1 MSEANDQP
9 ERHMAARALVP
20 GAVAALLAF
29 AVGYAVNG
37 TKAGVCALLGVVIV
51 TVSFAVYVLV
61 LGRARRVSAG
71 AMQAATLGGWLVRLG
86 IIVGS
91 LAVVSALDGDVAAFG
106 FAAIGAAIAVAMY
119 EAWVVLTGKLE
130 PSKVEA
136 DGSSPAGSSPAA
148 ESAGVA
154 PAAATPGAAGN
165 AGGGA

>member
-9 ERHMAARALVP
+9 ERQMAARALLP

-29 AVGYAVNG
+29 VLGYAVNG
-37 TKAGVCALLGVVIV
+37 LEAGVCALLGVVIV
-51 TVSFAVYVLV
+51 TGSFAIYVLV
-61 LGRARRVSAG
+61 LARARRVSAG

-106 FAAIGAAIAVAMY
+106 FAAIGAAIAVAVY

-130 PSKVEA
+130 PVTQESVEA
-136 DGSSPAGSSPAA
+136 DASPATA
-148 ESAGVA
+148 
-154 PAAATPGAAGN
+154 AAATPGAGST
-165 AGGGA
+165 GGGA

>member
-71 AMQAATLGGWLVRLG
+71 AMQAATLGGWLIRLA
-86 IIVGS
+86 IIVGC
-91 LAVVSALDGDVAAFG
+91 LFAVRALGGDVAAFG
-106 FAAIGAAIAVAMY
+106 FAAIATAIAVAMY
-119 EAWVVLTGKLE
+119 EAYVVLTGKLE
-130 PSKVEA
+130 PAGEPSKAPPV
-136 DGSSPAGSSPAA
+136 GS
-148 ESAGVA
+148 
-154 PAAATPGAAGN
+154 GA
-165 AGGGA
+165 